1 MVARDQAEADGDP
14 EGVMSRSRDNGFSD
28 GLKRTQYWLDVTK
41 VTGVEAPRALPSDV
55 PIDPEMRED
64 YLIGFSSGRRKAL
77 TEREGVMKRGEPQ
90 LCRDYYGEAYVIVDD
105 DGEPVT
111 NYYTELHVARTVR
124 ESDPDWAD
132 YRIAEVGFK
141 ALVPDDGSPVKI
153 VDDPRADQ

>member
-1 MVARDQAEADGDP
+1 
-14 EGVMSRSRDNGFSD
+14 MSRSRDNGFSD

-105 DGEPVT
+105 DGEPVSIYHAELEDAICT
-111 NYYTELHVARTVR
+111 RDNYSGGKDNR
-124 ESDPDWAD
+124 PWASH
-132 YRIAEVGFK
+132 RIAEVGFK
-141 ALVPDDGSPVKI
+141 VVGVDEPDGVTI
-153 VDDPRADQ
+153 ADDPRSEGDE